1 MFTNHY
7 SSQLNPVTNVTDI
20 EVAEKL
26 FAAKYITENITKTE
40 RILNSDVFDS
50 VKEEYQE
57 LLHTMIHQYHTLSA
71 HDFLAAHN
79 FHVVDIEQ
87 TTIKEN

>member
-1 MFTNHY
+1 MLKANKFESCKILMTK
-7 SSQLNPVTNVTDI
+7 TM
-20 EVAEKL
+20 

-50 VKEEYQE
+50 VKEEYQN
-57 LLHTMIHQYHTLSA
+57 LLHTMIQQYHTLSA

-79 FHVVDIEQ
+79 FHVIDTEQ